1 MDNMNGL
8 KRTVYCG
15 ELRAENIGNEVTVCG
30 WVAKQRD
37 LGALIFVDLRDRT
50 GIVQLAF
57 DETTD
62 KEMVEAPD
70 TFGMEM
76 PIEALES
83 TTPYQGTGNMSDGAD
98 QR

>member
-1 MDNMNGL
+1 MKKYFIIALVAMAL
-8 KRTVYCG
+8 SSCG
-15 ELRAENIGNEVTVCG
+15 AS
-30 WVAKQRD
+30 
-37 LGALIFVDLRDRT
+37 
-50 GIVQLAF
+50 
-57 DETTD
+57 ETTY